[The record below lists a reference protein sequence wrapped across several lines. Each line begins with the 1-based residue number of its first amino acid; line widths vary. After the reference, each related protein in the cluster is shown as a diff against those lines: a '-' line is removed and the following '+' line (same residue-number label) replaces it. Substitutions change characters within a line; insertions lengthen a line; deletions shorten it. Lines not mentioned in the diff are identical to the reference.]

1 MRVFVAVELPEQLRR
16 RLAALVEELRAN
28 LPRARWVRAENL
40 HITLAFLGEVE
51 EGVAERLRDNL
62 GRRAED
68 LQPVPVRFFGGG
80 FFPSPQRPRVAWLGG
95 SAPGLELW
103 AESAAEAAVRAGA
116 TVDRRPYSLHL
127 TLARL
132 NVPWRQPEVER
143 FLARVAEWKAE
154 PFTVGEMVL
163 FSSELRPGGPRYTVV
178 GRWPVGGGSR

>member
-16 RLAALVEELRAN
+16 RLAALVESLRAD

-40 HITLAFLGEVE
+40 HLTLAFLGEVDE
-51 EGVAERLRDNL
+51 SVVGGLQEGLARQAV
-62 GRRAED
+62 G
-68 LQPVPVRFFGGG
+68 LQPVSIGFAGGG
-80 FFPSPQRPRVAWLGG
+80 FFPSPRRPRVAWLGG